1 MQVVIHIGTEK
12 TGSTTLQEFILL
24 NRDVLLVNGVYVP
37 QCLGHSNHR
46 KLVGYCMSDSNS
58 DDFIIRNGLINKKK
72 RDRFRKSVADALINE
87 LGELD
92 QTLVDTVL
100 ISSEHFHSRLTD
112 ISEVEQLKVLF
123 ASIGADVKVICYLR
137 KQSYLLE
144 SKYSTFLKYHE
155 PNDSFASFSKE
166 CVESNQYYNYDLFL
180 KLWEQ
185 CFSVENIRIREFSR
199 NKFKENNLCLDFL
212 DFAGLNVEEKELN
225 FPGDKN
231 TSFSALGMFMMRVV
245 NRVFIKKGKGRMSNK
260 NRKRVV
266 DFISNFFSGK
276 KPRLMNF
283 DERDIIDRHFDKCNA
298 EVSSRYSIQ
307 LFSDV
312 KSNR

>member
-12 TGSTTLQEFILL
+12 TGSTTLQEFMVL

-37 QCLGHSNHR
+37 QCLGRSNHR
-46 KLVGYCMSDSNS
+46 KLAVYCMSDSKL
-58 DDFIIRNGLINKKK
+58 DDFIINNGLIKK
-72 RDRFRKSVADALINE
+72 RKRERFRQSVADALIKE

-137 KQSYLLE
+137 KQSHLVE
-144 SKYSTFLKYHE
+144 SKYSTFLKSRGMTA
-155 PNDSFASFSKE
+155 SFASFSEE
-166 CVESNQYYNYDLFL
+166 CVESNRYYNYDLFL

-185 CFSVENIRIREFSR
+185 CFSVENIRIREFSL

-212 DFAGLNVEEKELN
+212 GFAGLNVEEKELTFLEIRTCH
-225 FPGDKN
+225 FP
-231 TSFSALGMFMMRVV
+231 
-245 NRVFIKKGKGRMSNK
+245 
-260 NRKRVV
+260 
-266 DFISNFFSGK
+266 
-276 KPRLMNF
+276 P
-283 DERDIIDRHFDKCNA
+283 
-298 EVSSRYSIQ
+298 
-307 LFSDV
+307 
-312 KSNR
+312 